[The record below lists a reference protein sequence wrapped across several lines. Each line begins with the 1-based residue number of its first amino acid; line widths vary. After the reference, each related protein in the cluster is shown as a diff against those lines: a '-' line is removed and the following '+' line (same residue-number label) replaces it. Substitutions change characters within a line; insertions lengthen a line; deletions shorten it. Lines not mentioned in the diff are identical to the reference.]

1 MTKIPIVQSV
11 LPGDAGLWVC
21 RRWGW
26 ERRDGFFFALVFGL
40 LLLHPL
46 LNGYPFLF
54 ADSWGYCC
62 ACPDGMRSPVLGC
75 MLRPVVLIAGA
86 WGYVAAQ
93 CAATAFAFT
102 FLSSIVLKRN
112 HSCALVASLLISGT
126 GVFAGWILADMWTL
140 VGLLCLFAISIGYA
154 FPAIALLLSVSCST
168 HFGNFPT
175 YATAALMILPLVR
188 EKAKFAARTAL
199 CLLAALGLIAAANL
213 TGGVFK
219 LSSGNGLIYLAS
231 RIIHDMPELV
241 EDICREDPTFELC
254 QRKEDVRQWSER
266 EPASLIWLVAE
277 NLNLSWSQF
286 NAISRRIIVFSISEF
301 PGYYFKHLAASL
313 RNTLELLAFYELSD
327 GHVPFRQ
334 DSYVFDSMQAFLP
347 EDSNAYLQSWQG
359 DGRLQSFLKRVDI
372 PLTVLFWLSTVVCMA
387 AAITFRQTR
396 YEDTLIQLALF
407 ALVTVAVNAFFMS
420 NLGGVF
426 SRYHTRIG
434 FLLIFPGMALIGRW
448 LNRLVEKMSDHRKA

>member
-1 MTKIPIVQSV
+1 
-11 LPGDAGLWVC
+11 
-21 RRWGW
+21 
-26 ERRDGFFFALVFGL
+26 
-40 LLLHPL
+40 
-46 LNGYPFLF
+46 
-54 ADSWGYCC
+54 
-62 ACPDGMRSPVLGC
+62 
-75 MLRPVVLIAGA
+75 
-86 WGYVAAQ
+86 
-93 CAATAFAFT
+93 
-102 FLSSIVLKRN
+102 
-112 HSCALVASLLISGT
+112 
-126 GVFAGWILADMWTL
+126 
-140 VGLLCLFAISIGYA
+140 
-154 FPAIALLLSVSCST
+154 
-168 HFGNFPT
+168 
-175 YATAALMILPLVR
+175 
-188 EKAKFAARTAL
+188 
-199 CLLAALGLIAAANL
+199 
-213 TGGVFK
+213 
-219 LSSGNGLIYLAS
+219 
-231 RIIHDMPELV
+231 MPELV